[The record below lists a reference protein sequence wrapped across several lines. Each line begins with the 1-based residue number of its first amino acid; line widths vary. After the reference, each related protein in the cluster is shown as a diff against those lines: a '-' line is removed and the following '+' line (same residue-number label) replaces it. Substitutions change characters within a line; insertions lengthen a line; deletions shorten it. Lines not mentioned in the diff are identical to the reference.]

1 MKPVCIVLVA
11 LAAFA
16 AWSAQAAPPT
26 VVPSPGY
33 DARLQAQ
40 RARMATSDERPAS
53 AARHIAPRHRKRHHA
68 H

>member
-26 VVPSPGY
+26 VIPSPGY
-33 DARLQAQ
+33 DARLQEQ
-40 RARMATSDERPAS
+40 RARMAASSERPVP
-53 AARHIAPRHRKRHHA
+53 AARHIAPRHHKRSRTH
-68 H
+68 